1 MSYYVR
7 IFAALASARP
17 YWEKLKEV
25 SENGIRTS
33 SESLEFKI
41 RRPKGENI
49 SVMGAR
55 RNDVKFKV
63 EKADDEDLL
72 VTLYD
77 LVPYKTVTV
86 FFD

>member
-1 MSYYVR
+1 MK
-7 IFAALASARP
+7 ILGLAH
-17 YWEKLKEV
+17 L
-25 SENGIRTS
+25 
-33 SESLEFKI
+33 
-41 RRPKGENI
+41 
-49 SVMGAR
+49 GAR

-63 EKADDEDLL
+63 EKADDEELL